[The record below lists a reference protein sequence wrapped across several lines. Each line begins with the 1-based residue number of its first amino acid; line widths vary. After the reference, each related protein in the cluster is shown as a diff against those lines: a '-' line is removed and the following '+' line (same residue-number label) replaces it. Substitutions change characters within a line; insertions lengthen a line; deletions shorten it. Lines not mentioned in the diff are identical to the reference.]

1 MILIKTLFGN
11 DSMKKLI
18 SNTGGLQT
26 FLEIKP
32 VEAIPGMTY
41 LRITTTFEGAK
52 DTSDERVKFDVCLD
66 QLDLDNLRAALNDYS
81 L

>member
-1 MILIKTLFGN
+1 M
-11 DSMKKLI
+11 
-18 SNTGGLQT
+18 
-26 FLEIKP
+26 
-32 VEAIPGMTY
+32 EAIAGMTY

-66 QLDLDNLRAALNDYS
+66 QSELANLRATLNEFS

>member
-1 MILIKTLFGN
+1 
-11 DSMKKLI
+11 MKKLI

-52 DTSDERVKFDVCLD
+52 DTSDERVKFEVYLD
-66 QLDLDNLRAALNDYS
+66 PSEPDNLRTALNEFS

>member
-1 MILIKTLFGN
+1 
-11 DSMKKLI
+11 
-18 SNTGGLQT
+18 
-26 FLEIKP
+26 
-32 VEAIPGMTY
+32 MTY

-66 QLDLDNLRAALNDYS
+66 QSDLDNLRAALNDYS

>member
-1 MILIKTLFGN
+1 
-11 DSMKKLI
+11 MKKLI

-26 FLEIKP
+26 FLEIRP
-32 VEAIPGMTY
+32 VEAIAGMTY

-52 DTSDERVKFDVCLD
+52 DASDERVKFDVCLD
-66 QLDLDNLRAALNDYS
+66 QSELANLRTALNDFS

>member
-1 MILIKTLFGN
+1 
-11 DSMKKLI
+11 MKKLI

-66 QLDLDNLRAALNDYS
+66 QSDFDNLRAALNDYS